1 MDIQIVYIFLLS
13 VITIIVAF
21 AGAYFVLILKEFRI
35 TIQKINGMLDNVQNV
50 SKALSSPLTILTGIM
65 SGIKLVKNFKEK
77 EA

>member
-50 SKALSSPLTILTGIM
+50 SKALSSPFLI
-65 SGIKLVKNFKEK
+65 VFPKEDDSLWTFIPK
-77 EA
+77 